1 MKIFGYTIIK
11 TACYE
16 AEKKRVERMTLGFQ
30 QEQASN
36 NRCIEHLLEKIARL
50 EEGSDEIK
58 KAMEFMPKGMDVV
71 ESFKLLQQFL
81 FSIPKG
87 MDVVE
92 SFKLLQQF
100 LFSIP
105 KDMSIEL
112 VLKKV
117 QER

>member
-81 FSIPKG
+81 FSIPK
-87 MDVVE
+87 
-92 SFKLLQQF
+92 
-100 LFSIP
+100 
-105 KDMSIEL
+105 DMSIEL

>member
-1 MKIFGYTIIK
+1 MEEKTMRIFGYTIIK

-30 QEQASN
+30 QEQALN
-36 NRCIEHLLEKIARL
+36 DRCIEHLLEKIARL
-50 EEGSDEIK
+50 EEGSDKIK
-58 KAMEFMPKGMDVV
+58 KAMEFMPKDMDVV
-71 ESFKLLQQFL
+71 ESFKLLQR
-81 FSIPKG
+81 
-87 MDVVE
+87 
-92 SFKLLQQF
+92 F

-117 QER
+117 QEL

>member
-30 QEQASN
+30 QERASN
-36 NRCIEHLLEKIARL
+36 ERCIEHLLEKIARL

-58 KAMEFMPKGMDVV
+58 KAMEFMPKDMDVV
-71 ESFKLLQQFL
+71 ESFKLLQ
-81 FSIPKG
+81 K
-87 MDVVE
+87 
-92 SFKLLQQF
+92 F

-117 QER
+117 QEP

>member
-1 MKIFGYTIIK
+1 MRIFGYTIIK

-16 AEKKRVERMTLGFQ
+16 AEKKRVERMTRGFQ
-30 QEQASN
+30 KERASL
-36 NRCIEHLLEKIARL
+36 NRYIEHLLEKIARL

-58 KAMEFMPKGMDVV
+58 KAMEFMPKD
-71 ESFKLLQQFL
+71 
-81 FSIPKG
+81 

-117 QER
+117 QEL

>member
-1 MKIFGYTIIK
+1 MRIFGYTIIK

-30 QEQASN
+30 QEQALN
-36 NRCIEHLLEKIARL
+36 DRCIEHLLEKIARL
-50 EEGSDEIK
+50 EEGSDKIK
-58 KAMEFMPKGMDVV
+58 KAMEFMPKDMDVV
-71 ESFKLLQQFL
+71 ESFKLLQR
-81 FSIPKG
+81 
-87 MDVVE
+87 
-92 SFKLLQQF
+92 F

-117 QER
+117 QEL